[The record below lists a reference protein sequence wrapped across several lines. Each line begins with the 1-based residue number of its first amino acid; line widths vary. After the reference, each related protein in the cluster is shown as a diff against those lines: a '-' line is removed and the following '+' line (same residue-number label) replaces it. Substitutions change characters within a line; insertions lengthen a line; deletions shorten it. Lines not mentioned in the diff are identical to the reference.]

1 LAGLHAV
8 HGSQYV
14 AGPVAGRPDA
24 AAAGKLITFVAGG
37 TEAIERC
44 RTVIEAYATK
54 IILLGTDPKS
64 AQSLKLVVNFF
75 AGSLLE
81 LMGQTLVFAEKR
93 GLDTEQVSGM
103 FAELLKHAAMPVY
116 LDKIRRRNFDD
127 DLGFTLDGGLKDIR
141 LILDAAA
148 EVQVPL
154 PYASIV
160 RDKMIAAQAHGMSQR
175 DWSAFTEMARLSA
188 GQGLTAKAR
197 RAGG

>member
-1 LAGLHAV
+1 LHAA
-8 HGSQYV
+8 HGSHYV

-24 AAAGKLITFVAGG
+24 AAAGKLITFVAGE
-37 TEAIERC
+37 THAIERC
-44 RTVIEAYATK
+44 RSVIEAYATK
-54 IILLGTDPKS
+54 IILLGPDPKS
-64 AQSLKLVVNFF
+64 APSLKLIVNFF

-103 FAELLKHAAMPVY
+103 FAELLKHPAMPVY

-175 DWSAFTEMARLSA
+175 DWSVFTEMTRLGA
-188 GQGLTAKAR
+188 GQALAAKAR
-197 RAGG
+197 PAGS